1 MSNEDIVREIQAGQ
15 TELYEQLWEQTRA
28 FIRMMALR
36 RYVHVQDVS
45 GIDIDDLLQSG
56 FLALVEAVKGYDAD
70 AGGGFLKYLE
80 LHLRSEFNKACG
92 CRSKRAARDPI
103 HRALSL
109 DVPVDA
115 DDPDGATFG
124 DFQPCQDDCIAA
136 ADDKVFQEQLR
147 AAIDR
152 LLSRLTP
159 KAADVLR
166 SSVLDEEPLEQ
177 IADRYCT
184 SKRRIAGSR
193 NQYLMQLRALARS
206 TPEGK
211 QLQRFVDESTDW
223 FRRVGPDQ
231 FSRTQTS
238 AVESVVFQRE
248 YLAKKYL
255 REGMN

>member
-1 MSNEDIVREIQAGQ
+1 MTNEDIVREIQAGQ

-109 DVPVDA
+109 DAPVDA

-124 DFQPCQDDCIAA
+124 DLQPCQDDYIAA
-136 ADDKVFQEQLR
+136 ADDSIYREQLR
-147 AAIDR
+147 AAIER
-152 LLSRLTP
+152 LLTRLSL
-159 KAADVLR
+159 KAADVIR
-166 SSVLDEEPLEQ
+166 STLIYGEPVEKVAQ
-177 IADRYCT
+177 RWNTTPRKI
-184 SKRRIAGSR
+184 IGSR
-193 NQYLMQLRALARS
+193 TTYLIQLRTLARS
-206 TPEGK
+206 TKEGVA
-211 QLQRFVDESTDW
+211 LQRFVDEETDW

-231 FSRTQTS
+231 FSRTQVS
-238 AVESVVFQRE
+238 SVESVVFQRE

-255 REGMN
+255 REEIH